1 MILKMAIMFIL
12 NKRLCIALIFI
23 TSIFSLSAKYK
34 GFTSF
39 DNQLFL
45 FLSKSI
51 HSFALNSN
59 QKLLDKNLL
68 KDTAITNFLI
78 RSELGNNTNSET
90 ALAQIEAINKFE
102 ILSIGN
108 KQDSLFVAIKYENK
122 NLLNDERYCLLKLDK
137 SLKFVKSYK
146 IIFTQSV
153 RYNYFPKFSELE
165 FTDKGGLVLLFC
177 DSSQNISCAN
187 FRFNEK
193 KCSLRIDQT
202 SITILKMN
210 FRFSFLVTAKTVL
223 TPNIY
228 KVRNADLFYLQPFPY
243 IFNANQQIALDPYQ
257 SKAKIDLRQKE
268 ILEKSGFSELKSLF
282 QNINGNNFIVLN
294 AFKHNNVLQVYVKN
308 LEKNIIEKVSFT
320 DDKNQPQ
327 FETIMNIDSENNY
340 FVFLNNTS
348 KYVLV
353 DGDEIEIIKVE

>member
-1 MILKMAIMFIL
+1 MILKTAIMFIS
-12 NKRLCIALIFI
+12 NKRLCVALIFI
-23 TSIFSLSAKYK
+23 SSVFSLSAKYK
-34 GFTSF
+34 GYTSF

-59 QKLLDKNLL
+59 QKILDKNLL

-78 RSELGNNTNSET
+78 RNELGNNLHSET

-102 ILSIGN
+102 ILCMGN
-108 KQDSLFVAIKYENK
+108 KRDSLFVAIKYENT
-122 NLLNDERYCLLKLDK
+122 NLLNKERYCVLKLDK

-146 IIFTQSV
+146 IIVPQSV

-165 FTDKGGLVLLFC
+165 FTDKGDLVLVFC
-177 DSSQNISCAN
+177 DSSKNINCAN
-187 FRFNEK
+187 FKFNEK
-193 KCSLRIDQT
+193 KCSLKIDQK
-202 SITILKMN
+202 SIAILKMN
-210 FRFSFLVTAKTVL
+210 FSFSFLTSKMSVL

-243 IFNANQQIALDPYQ
+243 IFNANQQTVLDPYQ

-268 ILEKSGFSELKSLF
+268 ILEKGWFVELNNLF

-294 AFKHNNVLQVYVKN
+294 ASKHNNMLHVYVKN
-308 LEKNIIEKVSFT
+308 FEKNIIEKVSYT
-320 DDKNQPQ
+320 DGKNQPQ

-348 KYVLV
+348 KYVFV
-353 DGDEIEIIKVE
+353 DGDEIEIKKLE